1 MQFKG
6 SQTIDASR
14 TAVWAGL
21 NNPEILQ
28 QCIEGC
34 EKFEQTGDGHWQALV
49 LVSVG
54 PVNARFKG
62 RIALHDRQPL
72 LSYRLSGEGEGG
84 IAGFGQMQAWV
95 SLQDDGAQTRL
106 DYVFEASV
114 GGKLAQIGS
123 RLVSGVAQKMADHFF
138 EKFNQVLSQPFQ
150 PFQPLDAPF
159 SLTGAVT
166 KESETSEAIGKGS
179 HCHVSLSVNGKPV
192 QRHVDPR
199 MLLVDLL
206 RQELHLTGTH
216 VGCDTSQCGAC
227 TVRLDGLA
235 VKSCSVLAAQA
246 SGGAVVTIEGL
257 APTGSL
263 HALQRAFKRCHA
275 LQCGFCTPGMI
286 MAADD
291 LLRSGRQVTDASIA
305 HALEGNL
312 CRCTGYINIIEA
324 VHQAATDLTKVGAA
338 S

>member
-6 SQTIDASR
+6 SQTIDATR

-21 NNPEILQ
+21 NNPEVLQ
-28 QCIEGC
+28 QCIAGC
-34 EKFEQTGDGHWQALV
+34 EKFEETGDGHWQALV

-54 PVNARFKG
+54 PVKSRFKG
-62 RIALHDRQPL
+62 RISLHERQPL
-72 LSYRLSGEGEGG
+72 LGYRLSGEGEGG
-84 IAGFGQMQAWV
+84 IAGFGQMQAKV
-95 SLQDDGAQTRL
+95 SLQDDGAHTRL
-106 DYVFEASV
+106 DYVCEASV

-138 EKFNQVLSQPFQ
+138 ERFNQVLSQTIAMPIIR
-150 PFQPLDAPF
+150 LDSATEKAGTDDSIGNDSLCDV
-159 SLTGAVT
+159 SLT
-166 KESETSEAIGKGS
+166 
-179 HCHVSLSVNGKPV
+179 VNSKVV
-192 QRHVDPR
+192 QRCVDPR
-199 MLLVDLL
+199 MLLVEFL
-206 RQELHLTGTH
+206 RQELRLTGTH

-235 VKSCSVLAAQA
+235 VKSCSILAAQA
-246 SGGAVVTIEGL
+246 SGGEVVTIEGL

-263 HALQRAFKRCHA
+263 HALQKSFKRCHA

-291 LLRSGRQVTDASIA
+291 LLRSGRQVTDASIHQA
-305 HALEGNL
+305 IEGNL
-312 CRCTGYINIIEA
+312 CRCTGYVNIIEA
-324 VHQAATDLTKVGAA
+324 VHQAAHDIDKAEAV